1 MHRIREA
8 GINVTATFAKGG
20 IIKGNS
26 HAEGGVHVLGSNI
39 EVEGGEYVIN
49 KKATKENLPL
59 LEKINSGNYKM
70 TAKEPLGKQMK
81 VNGGFLTNSNN
92 TSNNSKI
99 EINPISINLS
109 GTIKLD
115 AGSKQF
121 DISKEILN
129 NPQLITRLTEMINK
143 QINILEYGSFN
154 KNNFKQKFV

>member
-1 MHRIREA
+1 MLTYYILFYCSCQ
-8 GINVTATFAKGG
+8 TFKGV
-20 IIKGNS
+20 K
-26 HAEGGVHVLGSNI
+26 
-39 EVEGGEYVIN
+39 
-49 KKATKENLPL
+49 TK
-59 LEKINSGNYKM
+59 
-70 TAKEPLGKQMK
+70 
-81 VNGGFLTNSNN
+81 N
-92 TSNNSKI
+92 TSNNITIIDESYSEVEDLKVEKETEKELEKKPNKNKQQYINYYPYYNPYAYGYNNYYMNYYRSYNNPKI
-99 EINPISINLS
+99 DINPISINLS